1 MNQLARMGVIQE
13 SRVSD
18 LLSKVNDFQPFH
30 QRHVH
35 LENLANH
42 GLEFLFSLNTL
53 VPRNNQKLDMNE
65 QLSNSHSTFK
75 LALDLGAIKGLADL
89 DYLIELDFPHYSGTR
104 LNSNIRSKLVEVSA
118 TKLIGKK
125 HALKI

>member
-1 MNQLARMGVIQE
+1 MQ
-13 SRVSD
+13 
-18 LLSKVNDFQPFH
+18 H
-30 QRHVH
+30 QK
-35 LENLANH
+35 
-42 GLEFLFSLNTL
+42 F
-53 VPRNNQKLDMNE
+53 DMNE

-104 LNSNIRSKLVEVSA
+104 LNSNIRSKLVEVTA

-125 HALKI
+125 HALEI